1 MILYDGSGVSFDTET
16 NAISV
21 KAPNTGYESSPNSF
35 FGATEKSVTGDG
47 TSAVLELSGIGFPN
61 TYSGSYVTFF
71 GVNVECDA
79 ACTIRL
85 YSSGTYAVNP
95 PAQRAD
101 TLALVDI
108 AANTKTYICG
118 VIPKTMSTAQAGRTY
133 LIRAEFE
140 SASAAS
146 GKTLKASKGVCFD
159 AGAVFGADVP
169 DASTIEKLL
178 AKYTD
183 HYITESS
190 ELWSARIIG
199 AAAEREQLRCDVP
212 LNDPYAR
219 LNEETKQ
226 FEAGG
231 AINPNWSGWNY
242 IQNGYGQNAGLCP
255 IPNQFHG
262 KINTDA
268 QVSVVPLY
276 SHWGRM
282 AVTTGA
288 GDWGGHVFHGW
299 NDAQTYRLTMMA
311 SGGMTSPDVD
321 FKPRE
326 DEFCI
331 HVFSPTNAYSNPI
344 GLTESE
350 AENRVTRVND
360 DIFSGGAYYGR
371 LRIGADRTDEGFLFR
386 AKSLTCYGDV
396 DINGKKL
403 ILGASANVPANASAS
418 GTPGQVAYDSNY
430 VYICVAA
437 NTWKRAALE
446 TW

>member
-1 MILYDGSGVSFDTET
+1 MILYDGSGQPFETESG
-16 NAISV
+16 AISI
-21 KAPNTGYESSPNSF
+21 KAPNTGYDTSPTSF
-35 FGATEKSVTGDG
+35 FGAAEKTVTGDG
-47 TSAVLELSGIGFPN
+47 TSAVLELSAVGFPN
-61 TYSGSYVTFF
+61 TYIGTYNAYC
-71 GVNVECDA
+71 GVWAECDA
-79 ACTIRL
+79 DCKIRL
-85 YSSGTYAVNP
+85 YNAGTYSSNP
-95 PAQRAD
+95 PAQRSE
-101 TLALVDI
+101 TLALIDVQ
-108 AANTKTYICG
+108 ANTKTYIYG
-118 VIPKTMSTAQAGRTY
+118 VLPKTMSTAAAGRTY
-133 LIRAEFE
+133 LLRAEFE
-140 SASAAS
+140 SADDAN
-146 GKTLKASKGVCFD
+146 GKTLKANKGVCFD
-159 AGAVFGADVP
+159 AGAVFGSNVP
-169 DASTIEKLL
+169 DANTIAILL
-178 AKYTD
+178 SKYTD
-183 HYITESS
+183 NYITDES
-190 ELWSARIIG
+190 ELWSANIVG
-199 AAAEREQLRCDVP
+199 AAAEKTHLRSDAP

-219 LNEETKQ
+219 LNDDKQ

-231 AINPNWSGWNY
+231 AINSNWIGWNY
-242 IQNGYGQNAGLCP
+242 IQNSYGNNSGLCP

-276 SHWGRM
+276 GHWGRL

-311 SGGMTSPDVD
+311 SGGMTSPDAD

-350 AENRVTRVND
+350 SENRVTRVND
-360 DIFSGGAYYGR
+360 DVFSGGAYYGR

-396 DINGKKL
+396 DINGKKFS
-403 ILGASANVPANASAS
+403 LGASANVPASANAS